1 MQEHL
6 QTGTSTPTFET
17 RISTPHG
24 RIGELRLSSNGR
36 KLTTPYLY
44 PVVNFLTGTST
55 RGGGVWKYILHI
67 LMQQQRPMLSQILHF
82 LDYPLTGRYLA
93 NWYGKSMREHYRE
106 QNGEYEG
113 AFFLDSGGFKL
124 LYKTGLD
131 LEEFGIHKETEAE
144 DILNL
149 QLGFEGDIVASFDYP
164 LPPNLARSEAEERME
179 QSLAN
184 AVRVAERL
192 TASSADMQ
200 TVPYLY
206 TSCHG
211 QSGEDITDYVNN
223 VFTQIGDMLPSFGL
237 AVGSLVPFRGKN
249 DSEVM
254 EMLNAVVQAI
264 PESRRDTTPVHA
276 FGVSGALTPL
286 LAYIGVDTFDS
297 SAYIQTSR
305 SLVYSDPDTQGKR
318 RIMEMDETDC
328 TCYICEAYPL
338 QEIQQAFMDKQSYRA
353 TSTGKFKSEYY
364 AAIGLHNFQMEADI
378 LTEMHTAIAAD
389 DALECLIRYLTKYQR
404 FRGLKRASAW
414 LAENDDVLATRL
426 TRTLIQKPT
435 PSSTKRTQLNPN
447 QLELFPS
454 TRRDANNDGKDQTPR
469 TVSLAYTPDDFRV
482 PDDYRPPDA
491 KEILLA
497 IPCAGKKPYSVSR
510 THTMITNRLQAVLAE
525 KQDYIH
531 KITLSGLYG
540 PVPEEF
546 ETWDAVIRYDFQLSH
561 KNKAQIERCT
571 TRLIDYLKKYRDDY
585 KFTIGYATSRA
596 YRAVFALTEK
606 RFPGFILLPKA
617 PKQQRL
623 AEFFRHTNVDAL
635 VEVIQEKIIGID
647 KKC

>member
-6 QTGTSTPTFET
+6 QTETDNPTYRT
-17 RISTPHG
+17 LVSTPHG
-24 RIGELRLSSNGR
+24 RIGELSLSGNSR
-36 KLTTPYLY
+36 KLKTPYLY
-44 PVVNFLTGTST
+44 PVINFLTGTST
-55 RGGGVWKYILHI
+55 RGGGVWKYILQI
-67 LMQQQRPMLSQILHF
+67 LMQRQIPMLSQILHF
-82 LDYPLTGRYLA
+82 LDFPLTGRYLA

-106 QNGEYEG
+106 QNGVYDG

-149 QLGFEGDIVASFDYP
+149 QLGFEGDIVASLDYP
-164 LPPNLARSEAEERME
+164 LPPNLARPEAKARME

-184 AVRVAERL
+184 AVQVAKRL
-192 TASSADMQ
+192 TTNTAEIS

-206 TSCHG
+206 TCCHG
-211 QSGEDITDYVNN
+211 QSGEDIANYVHR
-223 VFTQIGDMLPSFGL
+223 VFAQVGNMLPSFGL

-249 DSEVM
+249 DSEIM

-305 SLVYSDPDTQGKR
+305 SLVYSDPDTQKKL

-328 TCYICEAYPL
+328 NCYICETYPL

-378 LTEMHTAIAAD
+378 LTEMHAAIAAG
-389 DALECLIRYLTKYQR
+389 DALECLIRYLTKYQH

-414 LAENDDVLATRL
+414 LAENDEPLAARL
-426 TRTLIQKPT
+426 TRTLIQVPTPITAKPT
-435 PSSTKRTQLNPN
+435 QQSPN
-447 QLELFPS
+447 QLRLFPS
-454 TRRDANNDGKDQTPR
+454 THGDTDNDAETETPQ

-482 PDDYRPPDA
+482 PDDYQPPDG

-497 IPCAGKKPYSVSR
+497 IPCAGKKPYSLSR
-510 THTMITNRLQAVLAE
+510 THTMITNRLQTVFAE
-525 KQDYIH
+525 KQDCIH

-546 ETWDAVIRYDFQLSH
+546 ETQEAVIRYDFQLSH
-561 KNKAQIERCT
+561 KNTAQIERCAA
-571 TRLIDYLKKYRDDY
+571 RLIDYLKKYRDNY

-596 YRAVFALTEK
+596 YRAVFTRTEA

-617 PKQQRL
+617 PRQQRL